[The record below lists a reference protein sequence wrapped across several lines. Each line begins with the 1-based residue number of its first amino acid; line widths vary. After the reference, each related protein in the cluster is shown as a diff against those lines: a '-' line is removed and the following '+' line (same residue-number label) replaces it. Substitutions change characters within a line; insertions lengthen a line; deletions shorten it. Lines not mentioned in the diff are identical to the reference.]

1 MERSLCFTKKVKTIH
16 SYTEHGDK
24 IVFSFTDGGTWFYL
38 MTYILRKNIQVYILY
53 LNIWLG
59 SQADLIFK
67 VLEKMVGIER
77 NNKQLNYYKTIAP

>member
-1 MERSLCFTKKVKTIH
+1 
-16 SYTEHGDK
+16 
-24 IVFSFTDGGTWFYL
+24 

-59 SQADLIFK
+59 SQADLIFT
-67 VLEKMVGIER
+67 VLEKMVDIER